1 MRLQL
6 LSKFSLFLVVVFFY
20 SCDKGIEPLSSKD
33 LQTGF
38 GGKIT
43 FIGQW
48 PDSVKRTHLVV
59 FASPLNSVS
68 DFNITN
74 LRFVSQEIPFGSSEY
89 IYSSRDSTVIP
100 GTGEFQ
106 AGNYAY
112 VAVAQSYIQ
121 EVSLERSNWFVVG
134 LYLNEGDSV
143 NPGTLSIP
151 ENTYVENINIICNF
165 NNPPPQP
172 PGGN

>member
-1 MRLQL
+1 MRLQQVSK
-6 LSKFSLFLVVVFFY
+6 LSLYLIVVIFY
-20 SCDKGIEPLSSKD
+20 SCDKGIEPLPSND
-33 LQTGF
+33 LRTGF

-89 IYSSRDSTVIP
+89 IYSSRDSSVIP
-100 GTGEFQ
+100 GTGKFQ

-112 VAVAQSYIQ
+112 VAVAQSFTE
-121 EVSLERSNWFVVG
+121 EVLLERRYWFVAG
-134 LYLNEGDSV
+134 LYFNSGDFT

-151 ENTYVENINIICNF
+151 ENTYVDNINIICDF
-165 NNPPPQP
+165 DSPPPQP

>member
-1 MRLQL
+1 MRLQHL
-6 LSKFSLFLVVVFFY
+6 GELSLFLLVVLFY
-20 SCDKGIEPLSSKD
+20 SCDNGIEPLPSND
-33 LQTGF
+33 LRTGF

-48 PDSVKRTHLVV
+48 PDSVTRTHLVV
-59 FASPLNSVS
+59 FKDPLISVS
-68 DFNITN
+68 DFNVFN
-74 LRFVSQEIPFGSSEY
+74 LRFVSQEIPVGSSEY
-89 IYSSRDSTVIP
+89 IYSSLDSSVIP

-112 VAVAQSYIQ
+112 VAVAQSFTQ
-121 EVSLERSNWFVVG
+121 DVSLERSNWFVVG

>member
-1 MRLQL
+1 MKLQQV
-6 LSKFSLFLVVVFFY
+6 SKLSLFLIVVIFY
-20 SCDKGIEPLSSKD
+20 TCDKGIEPLPYND
-33 LQTGF
+33 LRTGF

-59 FASPLNSVS
+59 FASQLNSVS

-74 LRFVSQEIPFGSSEY
+74 LRFVSKEIPFGSSEY
-89 IYSSRDSTVIP
+89 IYSSRDSSVIP

-112 VAVAQSYIQ
+112 VAVAQSFTQ
-121 EVSLERSNWFVVG
+121 EVFLERQYWVVAG
-134 LYLNEGDSV
+134 LYFNEGDFI

-151 ENTYVENINIICNF
+151 ENTYVDNVNIICDF